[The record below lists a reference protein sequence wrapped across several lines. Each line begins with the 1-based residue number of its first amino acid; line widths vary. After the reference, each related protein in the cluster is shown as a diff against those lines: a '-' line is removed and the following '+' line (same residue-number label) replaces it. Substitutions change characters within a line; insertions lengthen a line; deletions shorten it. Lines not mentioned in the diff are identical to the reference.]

1 MPERETK
8 IIKTD
13 RLGWTERIC
22 YGCGSIGVRLVPGVT
37 IGFLLVYLTNVAML
51 DIAACSAIIGVSKFF
66 DGISD
71 IAVGSIIDRTESGLG
86 KARVWLLRMALPLA
100 VSAMLLYWVPP
111 QLPQLLKYVY
121 VFLIY
126 NIVNTVI
133 VTFNQISV
141 FSMVSLMAD
150 DSKEHDLLGSIQTIA
165 RSLGSLISS
174 VLFVK
179 LLNFFTDEP
188 GNQNTQAAYSRS
200 MAVICV
206 AVVVMTLIMVSGTRE
221 RVRTGL
227 TGSRKKKNYFRE
239 TAASV
244 RTLLK
249 NRYWVILIVCDL
261 LLNLIFHF
269 MATGATYYS
278 LYVLHDMNYVSL
290 ILLTNLIPSIVMMFV
305 IPVMINR
312 YGKRKLFVAGLI
324 IAIAGLTGFGM
335 AAPSIKPMMAFNVL
349 YGAGNGL
356 VKALS
361 FMLIADLVTYTERKT
376 GQFSPGTGNA
386 GISATEK
393 LGAGLGNM
401 IFGLALSAAGFNAA
415 LDAQPASVGTMVS
428 ALFIWIPAL
437 LFIIILVIF
446 IFLFDLERIVNE
458 N

>member
-1 MPERETK
+1 MIT
-8 IIKTD
+8 KTD
-13 RLGWTERIC
+13 RLGWTERLS
-22 YGCGSIGVRLVPGVT
+22 YACGSVGVRLVPGT
-37 IGFLLVYLTNVAML
+37 ISGFLLIYLTNVAML

-100 VSAMLLYWVPP
+100 VSAMLLFWVPP
-111 QLPQLLKYVY
+111 QLPQMLKYVY

-126 NIVNTVI
+126 NIVSTVF
-133 VTFNQISV
+133 VTFMQISA
-141 FSMVSLMAD
+141 FSMVSLISD
-150 DSKEHDLLGSIQTIA
+150 DGKEHDLLGSIQSVA
-165 RSLGSLISS
+165 RSVGAMLSS
-174 VLFVK
+174 VVFVK
-179 LLNFFTDEP
+179 LLGLFTDEP

-206 AVVVMTLIMVSGTRE
+206 LTVVMTLIMVYGTRE

-227 TGSRKKKNYFRE
+227 RGPRERKGFFRE
-239 TAASV
+239 SAASV
-244 RTLLK
+244 GMLLK
-249 NRYWVILIVCDL
+249 NRYWVVLIICDL
-261 LLNLIFHF
+261 LINVTLQF

-278 LYVLHDMNYVSL
+278 LYVLHDMERVSL
-290 ILLTNLIPSIVMMFV
+290 ILLTALIPGIVIMLAM
-305 IPVMINR
+305 PSLINR
-312 YGKRKLFVAGLI
+312 LGKRKLFVVGLVVAI
-324 IAIAGLTGFGM
+324 IGLTGFGM
-335 AAPSIKPMMAFNVL
+335 EAPSIKTMMAFNVL

-356 VKALS
+356 VKGLS
-361 FMLIADLVTYTERKT
+361 FTLIADLVTYTESIT

-386 GISATEK
+386 GISATDK

-401 IFGLALSAAGFNAA
+401 IFGAALSAAGFSAA
-415 LDAQPASVGTMVS
+415 LDAQPASVGTMIS

-446 IFLFDLERIVNE
+446 VLFFDLERKMNE